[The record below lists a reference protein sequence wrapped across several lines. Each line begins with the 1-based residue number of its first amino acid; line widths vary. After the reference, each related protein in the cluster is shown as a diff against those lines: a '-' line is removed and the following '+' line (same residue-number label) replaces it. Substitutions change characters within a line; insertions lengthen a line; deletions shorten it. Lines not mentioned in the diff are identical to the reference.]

1 MNTNRNQER
10 IQEIQQITGLKPTHF
25 SDLIRVAQLIYD
37 PAGGVSGR
45 MVKVSWLDFGIPPGV
60 ADNLRSLGEKY
71 QYESPMWI
79 LIWYGMPSPPKPVAG
94 LSPTKAASGSSKSP
108 SLPWTK
114 INATDNPK
122 IRY

>member
-45 MVKVSWLDFGIPPGV
+45 MVKVNWLDFGIPPGV

-71 QYESPMWI
+71 QYESPHVDLDLVWDALTPETRSWFI
-79 LIWYGMPSPPKPVAG
+79 AHK
-94 LSPTKAASGSSKSP
+94 SSLWVIEESFP
-108 SLPWTK
+108 AL
-114 INATDNPK
+114 DED
-122 IRY
+122 